1 MSATNTAGL
10 YTVLAILGWVSLPWT
25 CSPLAVTKSRGVVE
39 AQLLKYEEMYFGS
52 GLVGCLESQAFV
64 CQ

>member
-10 YTVLAILGWVSLPWT
+10 YTVLAILVWVSLPWT
-25 CSPLAVTKSRGVVE
+25 CSPLVVNKSRCV
-39 AQLLKYEEMYFGS
+39 ADALKYEEIYFGS